1 MLVELLTSPQSVLSQ
16 EVISR
21 RIVLISKEIDRHIET
36 EAQMVNFVGEIIN
49 KVDYARAKLIL
60 SDIQ

>member
-1 MLVELLTSPQSVLSQ
+1 LLVELLTSPQPVLSQ
-16 EVISR
+16 EELS
-21 RIVLISKEIDRHIET
+21 LISKEIDRHIET